1 MRGAA
6 CQSFFAP
13 ALVGAVACSCGGVAC
28 LLAALVGRRDAF
40 ARALAALEVVD
51 QLLGADRPRLHR
63 STLFYSALAASL
75 TALYHGSLA
84 VYKTLYKGD
93 YVLFSLASVVA
104 TVTAAQFA
112 TLVTLLRHRFC
123 LLNEALI
130 STFGASSDIWEEPN
144 ETWPF
149 CATKRTVTQRHTS
162 VIGHHTLHRQCLYF
176 EIIYKVLT
184 HAASSVNDMYA
195 VSIVAIVV
203 QDFLLITGLAFY
215 LLITVSSAAVLEVE
229 TLVDQSFI
237 VFAVARI
244 VCLATACESAV
255 SQAKRTTQLAEDI
268 LLFHRANGSEERVR
282 ELRNL
287 ARLSRRQP
295 AAFSG
300 GPLFSLDGRLLTA
313 LAGTVVTYTIIL
325 VQFLASEAVQGCHR

>member
-13 ALVGAVACSCGGVAC
+13 ALVGAVACSSGGVAC
-28 LLAALVGRRDAF
+28 LLAALLGRRDAF
-40 ARALAALEVVD
+40 PRALATLEVVD
-51 QLLGADRPRLHR
+51 QLLGVDRLRLHR
-63 STLFYSALAASL
+63 STLFFSALATSL
-75 TALYHGSLA
+75 AALYHVSLA
-84 VYKTLYKGD
+84 VYKMFKGG
-93 YVLFSLASVVA
+93 YVLFSLASIVA
-104 TVTAAQFA
+104 TVTVAQFA
-112 TLVTLLRHRFC
+112 TLVALIRERFY

-130 STFGASSDIWEEPN
+130 NTFGASSNIWEEPN

-149 CATKRTVTQRHTS
+149 CATKRTVTQRHTP

-176 EIIYKVLT
+176 EIIYKMLT

-215 LLITVSSAAVLEVE
+215 LLITISSAAALEVE
-229 TLVDQSFI
+229 ALVDQSFI
-237 VFAVARI
+237 GFAVARL
-244 VCLATACESAV
+244 VCMATACDSAV
-255 SQAKRTTQLAEDI
+255 SQANRTTQLAEDI
-268 LLFHRANGSEERVR
+268 LLFHRANGNEERVR

-295 AAFSG
+295 VAFSG

-325 VQFLASEAVQGCHR
+325 VQFLASEAVQGCHH